1 MAMAERLR
9 LILEAGVAAGHAPG
23 FVGAVFGPEG
33 AVTVTAGALGA
44 DNPAPMGPDTVFWIA
59 SLTKAVT
66 TAAALQL
73 VEQGRADLDAPV
85 GRWLPRLAQPKVLEG
100 FDAAGAPITRPA
112 REPITLR
119 RLLTHTSG
127 LAYDFCS
134 ADLTRYFQATGQ
146 SLFGAE
152 DPDLPLM
159 FEPGGGWLYG
169 IGIDWTGRF
178 IEAVSGEPLDA
189 YFDAHILQPLGM
201 TDTTFAPGAAQAG
214 RRASVHARL
223 PDGGLAATAFAMPP
237 PPHFGMGGGGLYS
250 TAPDY
255 LTFLRTILGGGAL
268 NGARILKEETVAA
281 MMTNQIGDVAAGALK
296 TANPALSNDFEPMP
310 GIAKGWGLG
319 FLINHAP
326 VAAGRGAGS
335 LAWAG
340 LANCYYWADPAAGR
354 AGVLM
359 SQVLPFAD
367 PGVLAT
373 FDAFERAAYAA

>member
-1 MAMAERLR
+1 MAIAERLR
-9 LILEAGVAAGHAPG
+9 AILEAGVAAGHAPG
-23 FVGAVFGPEG
+23 FVGSAFGPEG
-33 AVTVTAGALGA
+33 AITVTAGALGA
-44 DNPAPMGPDTVFWIA
+44 DNPAAMRPDTVFWIA

-85 GRWLPRLAQPKVLEG
+85 GRWLPMLAQPKVLEG

-119 RLLTHTSG
+119 RLLTHSSG
-127 LAYDFCS
+127 LGYDFCS
-134 ADLTRYFQATGQ
+134 ADLTRYLQATGQ

-169 IGIDWTGRF
+169 IGIDWTGKF
-178 IEAVSGEPLDA
+178 IEAVSGEPLDT
-189 YFDAHILQPLGM
+189 YLDAHILQSLGM
-201 TDTTFAPGAAQAG
+201 TDTTFAPGAAQAE

-223 PDGGLAATAFAMPP
+223 PDGGLAATSFAMPP

-255 LTFLRTILGGGAL
+255 LTFLR
-268 NGARILKEETVAA
+268 EETVAA
-281 MMTNQIGDVAAGALK
+281 MMTNQIGDVAAGVLK
-296 TANPALSNDFEPMP
+296 TSNPALSNDFEPMP

-326 VAAGRGAGS
+326 VAAGRSAGS

-373 FDAFERAAYAA
+373 FDAFERGAYAA

>member
-9 LILEAGVAAGHAPG
+9 VILDAGVAAGHAPG
-23 FVGAVFGPEG
+23 FVGAAFGPDG

-44 DNPAPMGPDTVFWIA
+44 DNSAPMGPGTVFWIA

-85 GRWLPRLAQPKVLEG
+85 GRWLPRLEQPKVLEG

-127 LAYDFCS
+127 LGYDFCS
-134 ADLTRYFQATGQ
+134 ADLTRYLQATGQ

-169 IGIDWTGRF
+169 IGIDWAGKF
-178 IEAVSGEPLDA
+178 IEAVGGEPLDA
-189 YFDAHILQPLGM
+189 YLDAHIFQPLGM
-201 TDTTFAPGAAQAG
+201 TDTTFSPGEAHAG

-223 PDGGLAATAFAMPP
+223 PDGSLLPTAFAMPP
-237 PPHFGMGGGGLYS
+237 PPHFGMGGGGLYG

-255 LTFLRTILGGGAL
+255 LTFLRTILGGGTL
-268 NGARILKEETVAA
+268 NGVRILKEETVAA
-281 MMTNQIGDVAAGALK
+281 MMTNQVGDVAAGVLK
-296 TANPALSNDFEPMP
+296 TSNPALSNDFDPMP
-310 GIAKGWGLG
+310 GVAKGWGLG
-319 FLINHAP
+319 FMINHAAAP
-326 VAAGRGAGS
+326 AGRGAGS

-373 FDAFERAAYAA
+373 FDAFERAAYGV

>member
-9 LILEAGVAAGHAPG
+9 VILEAGVASGHAPG
-23 FVGAVFGPEG
+23 FVAAAFGPEG
-33 AVTVTAGALGA
+33 AVTVAAGALGV

-85 GRWLPRLAQPKVLEG
+85 GQWLPRLAQPKVLEG

-112 REPITLR
+112 RKPITLR

-134 ADLTRYFQATGQ
+134 ADLTRYLQATGQ

-169 IGIDWTGRF
+169 IGIDWAGRF

-189 YFDAHILQPLGM
+189 YLDARIFQPLGM
-201 TDTTFAPGAAQAG
+201 TDTTFAPGAAQAE

-223 PDGGLAATAFAMPP
+223 PDGGLAATTFAMPP

-255 LTFLRTILGGGAL
+255 LTFLRAILGGGAL
-268 NGARILKEETVAA
+268 GGARILQEETVAA
-281 MMTNQIGDVAAGALK
+281 MMTNQIGDVAAGVLK
-296 TANPALSNDFEPMP
+296 TSNPSLSNDFEPMP
-310 GIAKGWGLG
+310 GLAKGWGLG

-367 PGVLAT
+367 PRVLAT
-373 FDAFERAAYAA
+373 FDAFERATYGV